1 MLTPVTVEWEPSTVT
16 FSLDVSVIKV
26 QVFQY
31 YDSFYPTHISIL
43 IGQHLPLLRNFYT
56 VANLNHIKLS
66 IKKSR
71 SHGLK
76 SHQLSKK
83 KSRSHGLKSHQLS
96 IKKSQSHGL
105 LTAKNNKNIVID
117 LEEG

>member
-1 MLTPVTVEWEPSTVT
+1 MLTPVTVEWEPCTVT

-31 YDSFYPTHISIL
+31 YDSFYRTHMSIL

-76 SHQLSKK
+76 SHQLSIK
-83 KSRSHGLKSHQLS
+83 KSR
-96 IKKSQSHGL
+96 SHGL
-105 LTAKNNKNIVID
+105 LTAKNNENIVIA
-117 LEEG
+117 LEEGLVSDCTIYSLYF